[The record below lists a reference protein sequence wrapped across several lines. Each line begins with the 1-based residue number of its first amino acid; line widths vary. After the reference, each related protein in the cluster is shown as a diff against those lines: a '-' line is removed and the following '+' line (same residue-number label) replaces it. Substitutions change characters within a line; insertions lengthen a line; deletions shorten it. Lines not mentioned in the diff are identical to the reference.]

1 MAIEDAIT
9 QLLLAHRE
17 GNREAS
23 DKLFAL
29 AYQELHGMAHRQMRR
44 GQGSPTLNTTALVH
58 EAYLKIVDHAHGD
71 WQDRTHFMA
80 VMATVMRHI
89 LVDYARQRK
98 AEKRGGKAQQTLL
111 RASVI
116 GGEAVSLDVLDLD
129 ASLSRLA
136 QINPRLSQLVE
147 MRFFGGLTLEET
159 ANALEIS
166 IRTAHRDWYKAKG
179 MLSVMLREK

>member
-1 MAIEDAIT
+1 MAVADAIT
-9 QLLLAHRE
+9 QLLLAHRQ
-17 GNREAS
+17 GDREAS

-29 AYQELHGMAHRQMRR
+29 VYDELPGMAHRQMRH
-44 GQGSPTLNTTALVH
+44 GGGSPTLALVH
-58 EAYLKIVDHAHGD
+58 EAYLKLVAHAHGH
-71 WQDRTHFMA
+71 WQDRPHFLA

-98 AEKRGGKAQQTLL
+98 AEKRGGQAHRTMLN
-111 RASVI
+111 ASVI

-129 ASLSRLA
+129 AGLSRLA
-136 QINPRLSQLVE
+136 QINPRLSQIVE

-159 ANALEIS
+159 AEALEIS
-166 IRTAHRDWYKAKG
+166 IRTAYRDWYKAKG

>member
-1 MAIEDAIT
+1 METTDAELVA
-9 QLLLAHRE
+9 QVRQ
-17 GNREAS
+17 GNEEAS
-23 DKLFAL
+23 NKLFAL
-29 AYQELHGMAHRQMRR
+29 VYQELHGMAHRQIWH
-44 GQGSPTLNTTALVH
+44 GQGNATLNATALVH
-58 EAYLKIVDHAHGD
+58 EAYLKIVDHTNGD

-89 LVDYARQRK
+89 LVDYARKQRT
-98 AEKRGGKAQQTLL
+98 EKRGGKAQRTLL
-111 RASVI
+111 RASVV

-136 QINPRLSQLVE
+136 QVNPRLSQLVE

-159 ANALEIS
+159 AKALEIS

>member
-1 MAIEDAIT
+1 
-9 QLLLAHRE
+9 
-17 GNREAS
+17 
-23 DKLFAL
+23 
-29 AYQELHGMAHRQMRR
+29 MAHRQIRR

-58 EAYLKIVDHAHGD
+58 EAYLKIVDHTRGD
-71 WQDRTHFMA
+71 WQNRTHFMA

-89 LVDYARQRK
+89 LVDYARQRM
-98 AEKRGGKAQQTLL
+98 AEKRGGKAHRTLL
-111 RASVI
+111 RTSVI
-116 GGEAVSLDVLDLD
+116 GDEAVSLDVLDLD

-159 ANALEIS
+159 AKALEIS

>member
-1 MAIEDAIT
+1 MAVEDAIT
-9 QLLLAHRE
+9 QLLLAHRQ

-29 AYQELHGMAHRQMRR
+29 VYDELHGMAHRQMRR
-44 GQGSPTLNTTALVH
+44 GGGSPTLNTTALVH
-58 EAYLKIVDHAHGD
+58 EAYLKIVDHTD

-89 LVDYARQRK
+89 LVDYARQQK
-98 AEKRGGKAQQTLL
+98 AEKRGGKAQKTLL

-116 GGEAVSLDVLDLD
+116 GGEDVSLDVLDLD

-136 QINPRLSQLVE
+136 QIKPRLSQIVE
-147 MRFFGGLTLEET
+147 LRFFGGLTLEET
-159 ANALEIS
+159 AEALEIS

>member
-1 MAIEDAIT
+1 MAVEDAIT

-17 GNREAS
+17 GNKEAS
-23 DKLFAL
+23 NKLFAL
-29 AYQELHGMAHRQMRR
+29 VYQELHGMAHRQIWH
-44 GQGSPTLNTTALVH
+44 GQGNATLNTTALVH
-58 EAYLKIVDHAHGD
+58 EAYLKIVDHANGD

-89 LVDYARQRK
+89 LVDYARQQK
-98 AEKRGGKAQQTLL
+98 AEKRGGKAQRTLL

-136 QINPRLSQLVE
+136 QINPRLSQIVE
-147 MRFFGGLTLEET
+147 LRFFGGLTLEE
-159 ANALEIS
+159 
-166 IRTAHRDWYKAKG
+166 
-179 MLSVMLREK
+179 